1 MTQAPEPS
9 CPVLFDFFAA
19 CLTCAAHMQ
28 RLDVVLMDTVKRLS
42 AVRSQASP
50 CMTLAAKE
58 PEHV

>member
-9 CPVLFDFFAA
+9 CPVPFDFVAA

-28 RLDVVLMDTVKRLS
+28 RLDVVFMDTFKRLS
-42 AVRSQASP
+42 AARRQAGS